1 MPSLA
6 MAAVA
11 PEHLVQHAT
20 SNQHAD
26 DNLEME
32 IEKLLSEK
40 LLQGYLLLE
49 KACPSCATPLVKQQI
64 NSTVDKDDEVSHNTS
79 VEPLLVPSESF
90 DQPFCPVAGVPF
102 CVSCQSHVVTE
113 ESEVRLLEKS
123 DTLKA
128 KGSILVAIHEAGSS
142 VSSMPSSA
150 FRERK
155 DPDADWDLREIKE
168 KFLESMGK
176 QVALRDPPTSDS
188 TIASGMAAA
197 LLCGSTASRQMVVPS
212 PVQQILLQTNLP
224 EEASGEGVEQDLG
237 DHRKAMQWLAKE
249 SARSAL
255 YPPRPEASDL
265 LNKAEIDEYE
275 AQRAMGS
282 PRADEEEEKKNDGD
296 DGLPDDLIQEYS
308 VR

>member
-11 PEHLVQHAT
+11 PGHHGLVHAT
-20 SNQHAD
+20 SNNAD
-26 DNLEME
+26 DNLEIE

-49 KACPSCATPLVKQQI
+49 KACPSCATPLVKLQT
-64 NSTVDKDDEVSHNTS
+64 NFSLDKDDDVSYNTS
-79 VEPLLVPSESF
+79 VEPVLVPSESF

-128 KGSILVAIHEAGSS
+128 KGSILVAIQEA
-142 VSSMPSSA
+142 VAPMPLPLPL
-150 FRERK
+150 RERK

-168 KFLESMGK
+168 NFLDSIGK
-176 QVALRDPPTSDS
+176 QMTARDPPTTES

-197 LLCGSTASRQMVVPS
+197 LLCGSTASRQLVVPS
-212 PVQQILLQTNLP
+212 PIQQIMMRTASP
-224 EEASGEGVEQDLG
+224 EGASGEGVEQDLV
-237 DHRKAMQWLAKE
+237 DHRNAMQWLAKE
-249 SARSAL
+249 SARSAVF
-255 YPPRPEASDL
+255 PPRPDASDL
-265 LNKAEIDEYE
+265 LLKTEMDELE
-275 AQRAMGS
+275 AQRAMAS
-282 PRADEEEEKKNDGD
+282 PRGEEEKKNDGE
-296 DGLPDDLIQEYS
+296 DGLPEDIMQEYS